1 MSDDITHD
9 LDLLDDWLA
18 GKGYGE
24 EAGLVLRAMTL
35 INDQARE
42 LLVLQKGNAE
52 WRALQQETDGEVK
65 KLRAALRPFAEA
77 DGNWGAITAH
87 DLRATAAALKAFS
100 QSTTSCRSAICPTA
114 PAMPS

>member
-1 MSDDITHD
+1 MKPDSVSILHD

-52 WRALQQETDGEVK
+52 WRALQQETDDEVK
-65 KLRAALRPFAEA
+65 KLRAALSGILA
-77 DGNWGAITAH
+77 DMNGTQFPQTNVRAISVGA
-87 DLRATAAALKAFS
+87 LNAAAAVLNDKKNDNK
-100 QSTTSCRSAICPTA
+100 
-114 PAMPS
+114 